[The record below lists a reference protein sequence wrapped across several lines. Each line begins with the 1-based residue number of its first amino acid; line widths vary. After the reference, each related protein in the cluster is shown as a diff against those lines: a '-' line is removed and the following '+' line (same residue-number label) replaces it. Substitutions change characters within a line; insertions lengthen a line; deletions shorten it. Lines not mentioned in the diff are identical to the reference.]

1 MIYIILAVQFKTKI
15 NENRN
20 IKKIQQII
28 ILYVCFFITSIKNFV
43 ILSEYTTKIYITE
56 H

>member
-28 ILYVCFFITSIKNFV
+28 ILYVCLSIKNFV